1 MRGARRAGMYEAK
14 SASATTSSAIA
25 TSVGGSGGLMPYSML
40 ASMRLAMLASAAP
53 RTIPT
58 KAS

>member
-1 MRGARRAGMYEAK
+1 MYEAK